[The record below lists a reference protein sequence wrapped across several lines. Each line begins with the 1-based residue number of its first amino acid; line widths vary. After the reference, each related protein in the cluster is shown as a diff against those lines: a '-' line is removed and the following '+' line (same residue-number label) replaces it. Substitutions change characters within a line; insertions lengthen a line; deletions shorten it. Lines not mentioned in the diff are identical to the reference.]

1 MSSHKWVKYKV
12 AFLYMIKHIEAAK
25 LASCLKW
32 VWLCMFRY
40 AQSDVKWS
48 LMFCMWVKKI
58 QIYLNILRFCIQAVP
73 GMPKGI
79 QNVES
84 TISQEWVEVWS

>member
-1 MSSHKWVKYKV
+1 MT
-12 AFLYMIKHIEAAK
+12 
-25 LASCLKW
+25 
-32 VWLCMFRY
+32 
-40 AQSDVKWS
+40 

-84 TISQEWVEVWS
+84 TIFQE

>member
-1 MSSHKWVKYKV
+1 MT
-12 AFLYMIKHIEAAK
+12 
-25 LASCLKW
+25 
-32 VWLCMFRY
+32 
-40 AQSDVKWS
+40 

-58 QIYLNILRFCIQAVP
+58 QIYLNILRFCIQAVL

-84 TISQEWVEVWS
+84 TISQE